1 MKKVISGALA
11 AAIITSN
18 LPLRVLAEEVN
29 PIVDSTDSTVE
40 QEKTRTGYIEV
51 DINLDMPIKY
61 SDSSKIN
68 VVLSESDSISNPIL
82 SVELGKAGNYD
93 SNGYSYSVEALGY
106 KGVEEVKDGGKVYV
120 YKVRFNNL
128 TAAKGK
134 NYNININGNG
144 FRGIASDIELNE
156 FSKKVVVN
164 NLYNSDSANMLFGNI
179 NNDNVVDDKDYETIF
194 NHIGTSDEKY
204 DLNRD
209 GKVDITDLTYV
220 HKNLNKKASE
230 TLTTED
236 VVQTIEMEKIEVA
249 GNDHSE
255 VSGSVNDLLTGSN
268 DGLKIS
274 KTQGTDT
281 NEPLE
286 VSLNLTGSGNTSGGD
301 STTDTPQYVEMQT
314 IVIKGGEVAPT
325 EGTVLVT
332 DSEGHTEEYDF
343 GENTSKPEAKSF
355 NLLRTENNDTTTD
368 NNKKENKNI
377 VINLNNKVAVAKITI
392 KITNTTEGDRKLAN
406 IAKVEFINDVYKEAQ
421 KPDMNIPEVT
431 EVETSTATGSEHM
444 TLKWNQENNITG
456 YEVKIEEIDANGKV
470 SGNAKVF
477 RTSDNFFK
485 YSAVKAY
492 RRYRVS
498 IQSVNGEWE
507 SGYNTMKDDE
517 KNGVIDNIDPATM
530 GTNGQ
535 NATYSPKAVT
545 DDNGIVN
552 IMVVPDAKPEPP
564 EGINI
569 ISGYIT

>member
-18 LPLRVLAEEVN
+18 LPLRVLAEEIN
-29 PIVDSTDSTVE
+29 PIVDSADSTVE

-61 SDSSKIN
+61 SNSSKIN
-68 VVLSESDSISNPIL
+68 VILSESASKSNPIL

-93 SNGYSYSVEALGY
+93 SNGHSYSVEALGY

-128 TAAKGK
+128 TAAEGK

-144 FRGIASDIELNE
+144 FKGIASDIELNE

-164 NLYNSDSANMLFGNI
+164 NLYNSDGSNMLFGNI
-179 NNDNVVDDKDYETIF
+179 NNDDIVDDKDYETVF

-314 IVIKGGEVAPT
+314 IVIKGGAVAPT

-332 DSEGHTEEYDF
+332 DNEGHTEEYDF
-343 GENTSKPEAKSF
+343 GENNSKPEAKSF

-517 KNGVIDNIDPATM
+517 KNGVIDNIIQQLWELM
-530 GTNGQ
+530 VKMQ
-535 NATYSPKAVT
+535 H
-545 DDNGIVN
+545 IVL
-552 IMVVPDAKPEPP
+552 KL
-564 EGINI
+564 
-569 ISGYIT
+569 

>member
-29 PIVDSTDSTVE
+29 PIVDSTESTVE

-164 NLYNSDSANMLFGNI
+164 NLYNSDSANMLFENI

-220 HKNLNKKASE
+220 HKNLNKKVSE
-230 TLTTED
+230 TLKTEN
-236 VVQTIEMEKIEVA
+236 VVQTIDVEKIELEKPK
-249 GNDHSE
+249 NSE
-255 VSGSVNDLLTGSN
+255 VEGSVNDLLTGLN
-268 DGLKIS
+268 NGLKI
-274 KTQGTDT
+274 
-281 NEPLE
+281 
-286 VSLNLTGSGNTSGGD
+286 
-301 STTDTPQYVEMQT
+301 
-314 IVIKGGEVAPT
+314 
-325 EGTVLVT
+325 
-332 DSEGHTEEYDF
+332 
-343 GENTSKPEAKSF
+343 
-355 NLLRTENNDTTTD
+355 
-368 NNKKENKNI
+368 
-377 VINLNNKVAVAKITI
+377 
-392 KITNTTEGDRKLAN
+392 
-406 IAKVEFINDVYKEAQ
+406 
-421 KPDMNIPEVT
+421 
-431 EVETSTATGSEHM
+431 
-444 TLKWNQENNITG
+444 
-456 YEVKIEEIDANGKV
+456 
-470 SGNAKVF
+470 
-477 RTSDNFFK
+477 
-485 YSAVKAY
+485 
-492 RRYRVS
+492 
-498 IQSVNGEWE
+498 
-507 SGYNTMKDDE
+507 
-517 KNGVIDNIDPATM
+517 
-530 GTNGQ
+530 
-535 NATYSPKAVT
+535 
-545 DDNGIVN
+545 
-552 IMVVPDAKPEPP
+552 
-564 EGINI
+564 
-569 ISGYIT
+569 